1 MPRRKPDKI
10 VEHRLALSTWERE
23 RLETLGV
30 AVGVGAVGVGI
41 GAVAIPI
48 ALVAGGIVT
57 ALLLADNVED
67 MIEKAKALPGAVLGD
82 PNDLGGEKA
91 EKAISEGITAVDDD
105 LGASPFERYGQVKN
119 WQKIQRTQGFVDIHG
134 PGSQDD
140 PALASEWAAWI
151 VENPIPIR
159 LSLNEGGA
167 VGGGAA
173 MGGAMYQVSIRI
185 TAARRRALEKGNL
198 LTNPLGTV
206 ADWMG
211 QAAGGEDYY
220 TKPEDASGYLAD
232 PLLDLLAIRMPGD
245 WTPWKG
251 TTTKIGSE
259 QGLLIE
265 QRYLAQLALA

>member
-1 MPRRKPDKI
+1 
-10 VEHRLALSTWERE
+10 
-23 RLETLGV
+23 LGV
-30 AVGVGAVGVGI
+30 AVGVGAVGVGV

-48 ALVAGGIVT
+48 ALVGAAALVG
-57 ALLLADNVED
+57 LLLAPNLDEMLDKV
-67 MIEKAKALPGAVLGD
+67 KALPEALLGD

-105 LGASPFERYGQVKN
+105 LGTSPFERYGQVKN
-119 WQKIQRTQGFVDIHG
+119 WQKVQRTQGFVEIHG

-140 PALASEWAAWI
+140 PALAAEWAAWI
-151 VENPIPIR
+151 VDNPIPVR
-159 LSLNEGGA
+159 LALNEGGA

-185 TAARRRALEKGNL
+185 TAARRRALEHGNL
-198 LTNPLGTV
+198 LTNPIGQV

-220 TKPEDASGYLAD
+220 TKPEDASGYVAD

-251 TTTKIGSE
+251 TTTEMGSE
-259 QGLLIE
+259 LGIIIE
-265 QRYLAQLALA
+265 QRYLAHLALV